1 MFDLN
6 YIKMII
12 KYINIIKRT
21 NEPYAYESINKHE
34 YTLKKKENALIRC
47 QANNDLINEL
57 SDILMEYLFEYCSY
71 FRIGITSVNNLS
83 NTTVI
88 I

>member
-6 YIKMII
+6 YIKMMI
-12 KYINIIKRT
+12 KYINIIKKT
-21 NEPYAYESINKHE
+21 NEPYAYESINKHH
-34 YTLKKKENALIRC
+34 YTLKKKENSQIK
-47 QANNDLINEL
+47 QEANNDLINEL
-57 SDILMEYLFEYCSY
+57 TNEILTYIFEYCSY